1 MSARL
6 AADALVLLHLAFVA
20 FALLGGLLVVWRAWL
35 AALHLPAAGWALW
48 IEASGGICPLT
59 PWENRLRRAAG
70 ESGYEGGFVEHY
82 LIPVLYPSG
91 LTPTLQAW
99 LAVVVLVVN
108 LAIYLLVIALRLRRS
123 RQGRDSRRQ

>member
-20 FALLGGLLVVWRAWL
+20 FALLGGLLVVWRAWI

-48 IEASGGICPLT
+48 IEASGGTCPLT
-59 PWENRLRRAAG
+59 PWENRLRRTAG

-82 LIPVLYPSG
+82 LIPVLYPPG

-99 LAVVVLVVN
+99 LAIVVLVVN